1 MGDPLAQQG
10 AAPRERLADYT
21 LKWISAAKCVQ

>member
-1 MGDPLAQQG
+1 MGDPLAQRG